1 VPFLKGGLE
10 LSATKPLSL
19 LDRYGL
25 KEKPFS
31 VSPDPR
37 FLYQTP
43 QHKRALAQ
51 VRFTVQDRQGLAVLY
66 GDVGTGKS
74 TLVRVLYDLYREDEG
89 YRVILLTN
97 PDPTSALQLLKRITD
112 ACELDRKR
120 SRLDQ
125 MQEFEGFLVEQY
137 REGRNTVLLIDE
149 AQLLQGPQ
157 FELIRQLTNFES
169 ATAKLIQIVL
179 AGQNNLRAKLKL
191 KKALLSRAIS
201 TTTLDP
207 LTLEETEAMIAYRLR
222 VAGRPEPLFEPD
234 AIQALHRLSKGV
246 PREIIKLC
254 RSALT
259 TAAINDLD
267 TIPADVVAY
276 DGDES

>member
-1 VPFLKGGLE
+1 
-10 LSATKPLSL
+10 LSATKPFSL

-25 KEKPFS
+25 TQTPFS
-31 VSPDPR
+31 VSPDPK

-51 VRFTVQDRQGLAVLY
+51 IRFTVQDRQGLAVLY
-66 GDVGTGKS
+66 GDVGMGKS
-74 TLVRVLYDLYREDEG
+74 TLVRKLYDLYRADDAYET
-89 YRVILLTN
+89 ILLTN

-112 ACELDRKR
+112 ACELPRKR

-125 MQEFEGFLVEQY
+125 MQELEAYLVDRY
-137 REGRNTVLLIDE
+137 KAGKNTVLLIDE
-149 AQLLQGPQ
+149 AQLLRGEQ

-169 ATAKLIQIVL
+169 SSAKLVQIVL
-179 AGQNNLRAKLKL
+179 AGQNNLRAKLRL
-191 KKALLSRAIS
+191 KKALLSRAV
-201 TTTLDP
+201 TVMTLDQ
-207 LTLEETEAMIAYRLR
+207 LTLDETQSMIEHRVS
-222 VAGRPEPLFEPD
+222 VAGRPEQLFEPD
-234 AIQALHRLSKGV
+234 AIREVYRVSKGV

-267 TIPADVVAY
+267 TVPADVVNY
-276 DGDES
+276 DGDET

>member
-1 VPFLKGGLE
+1 M
-10 LSATKPLSL
+10 SATKPFSL

-25 KEKPFS
+25 TQTPFS
-31 VSPDPR
+31 VSPDPK

-51 VRFTVQDRQGLAVLY
+51 IRFTVQDRQGLAVLY
-66 GDVGTGKS
+66 GDVGMGKS
-74 TLVRVLYDLYREDEG
+74 TLVRKLYDLYRADDAYET
-89 YRVILLTN
+89 ILLTN

-112 ACELDRKR
+112 ACELPRKR

-125 MQEFEGFLVEQY
+125 MQELEAYLVDRY
-137 REGRNTVLLIDE
+137 RAGKNTVLLIDE
-149 AQLLQGPQ
+149 AQLLRGEQ

-169 ATAKLIQIVL
+169 SSAKLVQIVL
-179 AGQNNLRAKLKL
+179 AGQNNLRAKLRL
-191 KKALLSRAIS
+191 KKALLSRAV
-201 TTTLDP
+201 TVMTLDQ
-207 LTLEETEAMIAYRLR
+207 LTLDETQSMIEHRVS
-222 VAGRPEPLFEPD
+222 VAGRPEQLFEPD
-234 AIQALHRLSKGV
+234 AIREVYRVSKGV

-267 TIPADVVAY
+267 TVPADVVNY
-276 DGDES
+276 DGDET

>member
-1 VPFLKGGLE
+1 
-10 LSATKPLSL
+10 LSATKPFSL

-25 KEKPFS
+25 TQTPFS
-31 VSPDPR
+31 VSPDPK

-51 VRFTVQDRQGLAVLY
+51 IRFTVQDRQGLAVLY
-66 GDVGTGKS
+66 GDVGMGKS
-74 TLVRVLYDLYREDEG
+74 TLVRKLYDLYRADGDYET
-89 YRVILLTN
+89 ILLTN

-112 ACELDRKR
+112 ACELPRKR

-125 MQEFEGFLVEQY
+125 MQELEAYLVDRY
-137 REGRNTVLLIDE
+137 KAGTNTVLLIDE
-149 AQLLQGPQ
+149 AQLLRGEQ

-169 ATAKLIQIVL
+169 SSAKLVQIVL
-179 AGQNNLRAKLKL
+179 AGQNNLRAKLRL
-191 KKALLSRAIS
+191 KKALLSRAV
-201 TTTLDP
+201 TVMTLDP
-207 LTLEETEAMIAYRLR
+207 LTLDETQSMIEHRLG
-222 VAGRPEPLFEPD
+222 VAGRPEQLFELD
-234 AIQALHRLSKGV
+234 AIREVYRVSKGV

-267 TIPADVVAY
+267 TVPADVVNY
-276 DGDES
+276 DGDEA

>member
-1 VPFLKGGLE
+1 M
-10 LSATKPLSL
+10 SATKPFSL

-25 KEKPFS
+25 TQTPFS
-31 VSPDPR
+31 VSPDPK

-51 VRFTVQDRQGLAVLY
+51 IRFTVQDRQGLAVLY
-66 GDVGTGKS
+66 GDVGMGKS
-74 TLVRVLYDLYREDEG
+74 TLVRKLYDLYRADDAYET
-89 YRVILLTN
+89 ILLTN

-112 ACELDRKR
+112 ACELPRKR

-125 MQEFEGFLVEQY
+125 MQELEAYLVDRY
-137 REGRNTVLLIDE
+137 KAGKNTVLLIDE
-149 AQLLQGPQ
+149 AQLLRGEQ

-169 ATAKLIQIVL
+169 SSAKLVQIVL
-179 AGQNNLRAKLKL
+179 AGQNNLRAKLRL
-191 KKALLSRAIS
+191 KKALLSRAV
-201 TTTLDP
+201 TVMTLDQ
-207 LTLEETEAMIAYRLR
+207 LTLDETQSMIEHRVS
-222 VAGRPEPLFEPD
+222 VAGRPEQLFEPD
-234 AIQALHRLSKGV
+234 AIREVYRVSKGV

-267 TIPADVVAY
+267 TVPADVVNY
-276 DGDES
+276 DGDET